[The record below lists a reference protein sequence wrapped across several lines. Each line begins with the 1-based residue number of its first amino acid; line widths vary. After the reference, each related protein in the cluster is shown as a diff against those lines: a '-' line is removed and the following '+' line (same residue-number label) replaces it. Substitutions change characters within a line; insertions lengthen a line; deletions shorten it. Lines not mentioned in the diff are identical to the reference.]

1 MKHNNQL
8 KMPLWID
15 NNGEKVACVEKIKVM
30 QQNLE
35 ELAQMA
41 QDTFEDGILM
51 GIGEQQLRDFM
62 LILVKGLINP
72 YTKK

>member
-1 MKHNNQL
+1 
-8 KMPLWID
+8 MPIWR
-15 NNGEKVACVEKIKVM
+15 NEAGEKVACIEKIKVM

-51 GIGEQQLRDFM
+51 GIAPEQLRDFLQQVM
-62 LILVKGLINP
+62 ISLHNP
-72 YTKK
+72 YIANKPQE